1 MGWDWG
7 QEGPIGSVPGLL
19 GRCWAS
25 SELCSSWCCLLFL
38 PTLNDSITIIITI
51 IINLPSH
58 PHGDS
63 AVYDALVRLAQPFST
78 NVPLIDGHGNFG
90 SIDAD
95 PAAAMRYTECRLT
108 RLASETLLDDINMDT
123 VQFLPNFDGSEY
135 EPAVLPAKVP
145 ILLLNGGAGIA
156 VGMATNVPPHNLGE
170 LMDAC
175 VHMVKG
181 RNDGVEINDAK
192 LLNMVPG
199 PDFPVSFHWGV
210 AANVNQ

>member
-1 MGWDWG
+1 
-7 QEGPIGSVPGLL
+7 
-19 GRCWAS
+19 
-25 SELCSSWCCLLFL
+25 
-38 PTLNDSITIIITI
+38 
-51 IINLPSH
+51 
-58 PHGDS
+58 
-63 AVYDALVRLAQPFST
+63 
-78 NVPLIDGHGNFG
+78 
-90 SIDAD
+90 
-95 PAAAMRYTECRLT
+95 MRYTECRLT

-175 VHMVKG
+175 VQMVKG

-192 LLNMVPG
+192 LLSIVPG
-199 PDFPVSFHWGV
+199 PDFPVSLDRLLAALVNHWFWKLSHPSFTLDCRMHHWKIGCKKFV
-210 AANVNQ
+210 HNGEWRYSYAGSVRPNQMSNLYFILMTLCHF